1 MRRADGP
8 AGLIVVDLVQDLV
21 HSGPMSDPVNVHEAK
36 THLSRLLER
45 VQAGEEITIAK
56 AGKPIARLSAIRER
70 PKRRIPGMDKGKVII
85 HADFDDPIPELD
97 PDYMHPED
105 PMRDLLK

>member
-1 MRRADGP
+1 MAD
-8 AGLIVVDLVQDLV
+8 VV
-21 HSGPMSDPVNVHEAK
+21 NIHEAK

-56 AGKPIARLSAIRER
+56 AGRPIALLVPVAARSRKR
-70 PKRRIPGMDKGKVII
+70 PIGMDRGRVFIGD
-85 HADFDDPIPELD
+85 DFDDPLPEFD

-105 PMRDLLK
+105 PLRELAK